1 MKTKFLSDPLSD
13 MKEVGFL
20 TRFFKLLGSS
30 KLMLRSPAII
40 MLSQHFKYSLSVFEI
55 SLKIS
60 LLLKFLGQYVFR
72 KHFILEKLVL

>member
-30 KLMLRSPAII
+30 KLMLISPAII